1 MSEDRQNVDTAAEP
15 DEKGW
20 EALRPAVKY
29 PVAEGALDEAPAADS
44 PQEDVQDTQ
53 PETQTGAFARIR
65 AEAPGTAAEPDVATG
80 AVPIAPA
87 RSKLGERG
95 VGQRVRTY
103 TSVST
108 GFIPLV
114 REVHNAPK
122 SPTLSALSRDA
133 RQKEQEEALA
143 VAQSVEEAEATEAAK
158 EKPRQKEYR
167 TETTTSN
174 KGVRVAAD
182 PDEVDIP
189 KEYIDVPKPGKAE
202 AVKVAP
208 KAELIVLDKPPLLRL
223 RSTIITLAVP
233 ILVIMIAVRAVA
245 SDAFLWLEYHRP
257 GFPADAY
264 GFDTAERMRLGSY
277 GLNYV
282 TNFAPRSYLES
293 ITTGTEHKS
302 AFLPD
307 EVGHMHDVKLVI
319 LYSTAAAVLMLILA
333 FISSATLRERAPG
346 VIRRSLFTGAW
357 LTVGILGVLAAVG
370 IFSWDWLFTTF
381 HTTFFPQG
389 NWQFHLNDTLIR
401 LYPPQ
406 FWVDA
411 AIAVAALSMLIVLLL
426 MGYTW
431 PTRYRKQ
438 VALRR
443 SAERF
448 AALQKADAQVQEA
461 KQVSA
466 SQQASRSNG

>member
-174 KGVRVAAD
+174 KVVRVAAD

-333 FISSATLRERAPG
+333 F
-346 VIRRSLFTGAW
+346 
-357 LTVGILGVLAAVG
+357 
-370 IFSWDWLFTTF
+370 SWDWLFTTF